1 MGQKQYLID
10 SNSVI
15 DYLGKKLPDN
25 GIKFMDTVID
35 MTPNLSIITKIEVLG
50 FNTTQDY
57 EKVLKSF
64 IDDSVIF
71 GLTDPI
77 ADETILIRKKYKTKL
92 PDAIIAATG
101 IVYDLTLITRNIKDF
116 NEIKGLK
123 LVDPYNQ

>member
-101 IVYDLTLITRNIKDF
+101 IVYDLTLITRNIKDSK
-116 NEIKGLK
+116 EIKGLK

>member
-116 NEIKGLK
+116 KEIKGLK